1 MLKILLVDD
10 EKYAIEGLIS
20 MLDWNRFQGELTG
33 TASSGEEAVALM
45 ETLIPDVIISDIKM
59 GGMNGIELARIVHE
73 KNER

>member
-33 TASSGEEAVALM
+33 TALFGRGSRRAHGNTDSGCDH
-45 ETLIPDVIISDIKM
+45 IRYK
-59 GGMNGIELARIVHE
+59 NGRY
-73 KNER
+73 ERHRAGTYRP

>member
-33 TASSGEEAVALM
+33 TASS
-45 ETLIPDVIISDIKM
+45 
-59 GGMNGIELARIVHE
+59 
-73 KNER
+73 ERKPSRSWKH